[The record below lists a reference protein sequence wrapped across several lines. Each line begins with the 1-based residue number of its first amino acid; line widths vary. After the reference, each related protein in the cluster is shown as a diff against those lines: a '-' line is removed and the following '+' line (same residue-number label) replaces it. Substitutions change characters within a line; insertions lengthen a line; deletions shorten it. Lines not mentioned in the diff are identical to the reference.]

1 MEKERG
7 LRLRQH
13 LEHLIRSR
21 LGLLEQDISRLQ
33 REVNESFTR
42 LLEQTDAAGAMP
54 ESDQLLAQIEAEV
67 GASIDEASARGVR
80 LGTDIALLK
89 DSVVELDQQRNQAE
103 VLNTLVS
110 RAENF
115 APRVV
120 LFVVKGSNA
129 LAWAA
134 RGFDDT
140 IGNNAIRGL
149 SFSLDADT
157 VLRTALNS
165 QQIFYGS
172 PDEQAENYLL
182 LSRLGNLQPQRVLSV
197 PLRVRRKTAALLYAD
212 CSDRGDESVNVE
224 GIELLV
230 HTAGIVV
237 ELVSLRARVS
247 EAQPAAKAEA
257 QPTAAAGAGAKLS
270 EPLSAPTEALL
281 HPRVSPSGDLGSR
294 PASSGELH
302 PPAGSSGELRPP
314 ASSGGL
320 HPPPASS
327 GELRPPSP
335 TPTYFRP
342 AAEPPAP
349 EPLVI
354 AKSGPLVETPPP
366 RIEAVPPKSAMS
378 EEEEKQHNDARRFA
392 RLLVSE
398 IKLYNEQKVIE
409 GRRNRDLYDRLKEDI
424 DRSRQ
429 MYDKRVAPA
438 VAARLDYF
446 YDELVNTLAEG
457 DSSKLGSKCPGPTS
471 G

>member
-1 MEKERG
+1 VEKERG

-33 REVNESFTR
+33 REVNEAFTR

-120 LFVVKGSNA
+120 LFVVKGTNA

-157 VLRTALNS
+157 VLRAALNS

-182 LSRLGNLQPQRVLSV
+182 LSRLGNLQPQRVLAV
-197 PLRVRRKTAALLYAD
+197 PLRVRRKTAALLYVDSAD
-212 CSDRGDESVNVE
+212 RSDEAVNVE

-257 QPTAAAGAGAKLS
+257 QPTAAASAGAKLN
-270 EPLSAPTEALL
+270 EPLSAPTESLL
-281 HPRVSPSGDLGSR
+281 HPRVSPSGELGSQ
-294 PASSGELH
+294 PASSGALH
-302 PPAGSSGELRPP
+302 PPAGSSGELRQP
-314 ASSGGL
+314 AGSGEL
-320 HPPPASS
+320 HPPS
-327 GELRPPSP
+327 
-335 TPTYFRP
+335 PTYFRP

-349 EPLVI
+349 EPPVI
-354 AKSGPLVETPPP
+354 AKSGPLVEIPPEKFDTTPS
-366 RIEAVPPKSAMS
+366 KSAMS

-398 IKLYNEQKVIE
+398 IKLYNEQKVTE
-409 GRRNRDLYDRLKEDI
+409 GRRNRDLYNRLKEDI

-438 VAARLDYF
+438 VAANLDYF

-457 DSSKLGSKCPGPTS
+457 DPNKLGPECPGPTS

>member
-1 MEKERG
+1 MDKERG

-172 PDEQAENYLL
+172 PDEQAENFLL

-197 PLRVRRKTAALLYAD
+197 PLRVRRKTAALLYVDSA
-212 CSDRGDESVNVE
+212 DRGDEAVNVE

-257 QPTAAAGAGAKLS
+257 PMVAAGAGAKLS
-270 EPLSAPTEALL
+270 EPLSASTEALL
-281 HPRVSPSGDLGSR
+281 HPHISPSDDLGAR
-294 PASSGELH
+294 PA
-302 PPAGSSGELRPP
+302 SSGELRPP
-314 ASSGGL
+314 ASSGEL
-320 HPPPASS
+320 HPPASS

-349 EPLVI
+349 EPPVI

-366 RIEAVPPKSAMS
+366 RIEAAPPKSAMS

-398 IKLYNEQKVIE
+398 IKLYNEQKVTE

-457 DSSKLGSKCPGPTS
+457 DSNKLGANCPGPTS

>member
-89 DSVVELDQQRNQAE
+89 DSVIELDQQRNQAE

-110 RAENF
+110 RAANF

-140 IGNNAIRGL
+140 IGNNAIRGI

-157 VLRTALNS
+157 VLRTAMNS

-212 CSDRGDESVNVE
+212 SADRGDEAVNVE

-257 QPTAAAGAGAKLS
+257 QPSAAASAGAKMN
-270 EPLSAPTEALL
+270 EPLSASTEALL
-281 HPRVSPSGDLGSR
+281 HPRVST
-294 PASSGELH
+294 
-302 PPAGSSGELRPP
+302 SGELRQ
-314 ASSGGL
+314 
-320 HPPPASS
+320 PASS
-327 GELRPPSP
+327 GELRQPASSGDLRQPAPSGDLRQP
-335 TPTYFRP
+335 ATPTYFRP
-342 AAEPPAP
+342 AAEPPTP
-349 EPLVI
+349 EPPVI
-354 AKSGPLVETPPP
+354 AKSGPLVEPP
-366 RIEAVPPKSAMS
+366 RIEAAPPKGAMS

-398 IKLYNEQKVIE
+398 IKLYNEQKVTE

-429 MYDKRVAPA
+429 MYDKRVSPA

-457 DSSKLGSKCPGPTS
+457 DSNKLGANCPGPTS

>member
-7 LRLRQH
+7 LRLRRH

-42 LLEQTDAAGAMP
+42 LLEQTDAAGVMP

-149 SFSLDADT
+149 SFSLDADM

-212 CSDRGDESVNVE
+212 SADRGDESVNVE

-257 QPTAAAGAGAKLS
+257 QPTAAASAGAKLN
-270 EPLSAPTEALL
+270 EPLSASTEALL
-281 HPRVSPSGDLGSR
+281 HPRVSSSGELRSPS
-294 PASSGELH
+294 SSGELH
-302 PPAGSSGELRPP
+302 PPSG
-314 ASSGGL
+314 
-320 HPPPASS
+320 SS

-335 TPTYFRP
+335 SPTYFRP

-349 EPLVI
+349 EPPII

-366 RIEAVPPKSAMS
+366 RIEAKGAMS

-398 IKLYNEQKVIE
+398 IKLYNEQKVTE

-457 DSSKLGSKCPGPTS
+457 DSNKLGSNCPGPTS

>member
-1 MEKERG
+1 VEKERG

-67 GASIDEASARGVR
+67 SASIDEASARGVR

-89 DSVVELDQQRNQAE
+89 DSVIELDQQRNQAE

-110 RAENF
+110 RAANF

-140 IGNNAIRGL
+140 IGNNAIRGI

-157 VLRTALNS
+157 VLRAAMNS

-197 PLRVRRKTAALLYAD
+197 PLRVRRKTAALLYVDSAD
-212 CSDRGDESVNVE
+212 SGDEAVNVE

-247 EAQPAAKAEA
+247 ETQPAAKAET
-257 QPTAAAGAGAKLS
+257 QPSAAAGAGAKIN
-270 EPLSAPTEALL
+270 EPLSASTDLL
-281 HPRVSPSGDLGSR
+281 HPRVNTSGELR
-294 PASSGELH
+294 PVRPSGELH
-302 PPAGSSGELRPP
+302 PPA
-314 ASSGGL
+314 
-320 HPPPASS
+320 
-327 GELRPPSP
+327 

-349 EPLVI
+349 EPPVI
-354 AKSGPLVETPPP
+354 AKSGPLVEPARVEVAPS
-366 RIEAVPPKSAMS
+366 RGAMS

-398 IKLYNEQKVIE
+398 IKLYNEQKVTE

-429 MYDKRVAPA
+429 MYDKRVSPA
-438 VAARLDYF
+438 IAARLDYF

-457 DSSKLGSKCPGPTS
+457 DSNKLGANCPGPTS